1 VTVSNRT
8 VSEMLGPPRFQ
19 PDVIA
24 REDEVGVAT
33 GLAYTPT
40 GGEVLFV
47 EARAVPGKGN
57 LVLTGQLGDV
67 MKESAQAALTYARAR
82 GRQLG
87 LGGDDPLAD
96 KDIHV
101 HVPAGAVPKDG
112 PSAGI
117 TMATA
122 IISALTRR
130 PIDHTV
136 AMTGEI
142 TLRGRVLP
150 IGGLKEKVL
159 AAHRA
164 GLRRIIAP
172 RDNRRDLEEIPAR
185 VRSQMAFIFVDHMDQ
200 VLNTALKEE
209 IQPERAEV
217 KPLRRDARRARER
230 VAAAGG
236 GV

>member
-1 VTVSNRT
+1 
-8 VSEMLGPPRFQ
+8 
-19 PDVIA
+19 
-24 REDEVGVAT
+24 
-33 GLAYTPT
+33 
-40 GGEVLFV
+40 VLFI
-47 EARAVPGKGN
+47 EARVVPGKGN

-67 MKESAQAALTYARAR
+67 MKESAQAALTFARAR
-82 GRQLG
+82 GEALG
-87 LGGDDPLAD
+87 LGTDDPLSD

-130 PIDHTV
+130 PVDHCI

-142 TLRGRVLP
+142 TLRGRVLA

-164 GLRRIIAP
+164 GLTRVIAP
-172 RDNRRDLEEIPAR
+172 RDNRRDLDEIPAR
-185 VRSQMAFIFVDHMDQ
+185 VRKQIAFTFVDHMDQ
-200 VLNTALKEE
+200 VLNTALKRE
-209 IQPERAEV
+209 IRPERAEV
-217 KPLRRDARRARER
+217 KPLRRTPRRAREG
-230 VAAAGG
+230 VAAASPADL
-236 GV
+236 